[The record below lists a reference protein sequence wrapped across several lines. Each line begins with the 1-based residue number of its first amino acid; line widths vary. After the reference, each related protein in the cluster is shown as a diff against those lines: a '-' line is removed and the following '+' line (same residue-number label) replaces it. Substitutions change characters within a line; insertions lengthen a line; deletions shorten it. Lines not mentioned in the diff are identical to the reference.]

1 MPPGDRVL
9 QPPRC
14 VPYSLRSSTQSTLLT
29 HPSWC
34 TPPRPAHRS
43 RIRNNLVSDSAAAS
57 TSMSG
62 GGDETGKMTDS
73 EKLDRILGQLA
84 TMNHRLDT
92 HAQRITLL
100 EQEPPTQT
108 GSPRGQPLPSMTLP
122 TGPALES
129 HVGAGQTASG
139 GSDGGYGSGRRGILG
154 GHRDRHDEGGP
165 RRPNFSFP
173 HYDGD
178 SDPLPWL
185 NKCDTYFRGMGV
197 HQDERVWQAS
207 LHLEGVAAE
216 WFYALERDLGGVLT
230 WTRFI
235 EFIQMR
241 FGPPLR
247 FNGMAD
253 LKELKRTGTVEEYSR
268 QFLTL
273 LCRCDDM
280 SHRQQ
285 SNMYTTG
292 LGEPLRTDVELQTPE
307 TLQRAM
313 HLARVYER
321 RLMHTGSSTGQST
334 AALEVPSKPAA
345 PTMAR
350 PAATTANRPRFRRL
364 SPDELAAKRASGE
377 CYHCKEKYS
386 PEHKCSGRGI
396 FLLELEEE
404 DTTT

>member
-1 MPPGDRVL
+1 
-9 QPPRC
+9 
-14 VPYSLRSSTQSTLLT
+14 
-29 HPSWC
+29 
-34 TPPRPAHRS
+34 
-43 RIRNNLVSDSAAAS
+43 
-57 TSMSG
+57 
-62 GGDETGKMTDS
+62 
-73 EKLDRILGQLA
+73 
-84 TMNHRLDT
+84 
-92 HAQRITLL
+92 
-100 EQEPPTQT
+100 
-108 GSPRGQPLPSMTLP
+108 
-122 TGPALES
+122 
-129 HVGAGQTASG
+129 
-139 GSDGGYGSGRRGILG
+139 
-154 GHRDRHDEGGP
+154 
-165 RRPNFSFP
+165 
-173 HYDGD
+173 
-178 SDPLPWL
+178 LPWL
-185 NKCDTYFRGMGV
+185 NICDTYFHGMGV

-216 WFYALERDLGGVLT
+216 WFYVLERDLGGVLT

-253 LKELKRTGTVEEYSR
+253 LKELKRTGTAEEYSR

-273 LCRCDDM
+273 LCRYDDM

-285 SNMYTTG
+285 SNMNTAG

-321 RLMHTGSSTGQST
+321 RLMHTGNSTGQST

-350 PAATTANRPRFRRL
+350 PAATTTNRPRFRRL

-404 DTTT
+404 DTTTEPPLQVDLGISLQAMTGIGVTDTLRLPVTINGINLTALVDSGSTHTFLSEAAVARLGLQVLSQPGLSVKVANGERISSKGQITATLTIGQEKFTTTCYSLPLDGFDLVLGVQWLRSLGPVVCNFDTHTQWHSGGRKGWYN

>member
-1 MPPGDRVL
+1 
-9 QPPRC
+9 
-14 VPYSLRSSTQSTLLT
+14 
-29 HPSWC
+29 
-34 TPPRPAHRS
+34 
-43 RIRNNLVSDSAAAS
+43 
-57 TSMSG
+57 
-62 GGDETGKMTDS
+62 
-73 EKLDRILGQLA
+73 
-84 TMNHRLDT
+84 
-92 HAQRITLL
+92 
-100 EQEPPTQT
+100 
-108 GSPRGQPLPSMTLP
+108 
-122 TGPALES
+122 
-129 HVGAGQTASG
+129 
-139 GSDGGYGSGRRGILG
+139 
-154 GHRDRHDEGGP
+154 
-165 RRPNFSFP
+165 
-173 HYDGD
+173 
-178 SDPLPWL
+178 
-185 NKCDTYFRGMGV
+185 MGV

-230 WTRFI
+230 WTHFI

-253 LKELKRTGTVEEYSR
+253 LKELKRTCTVEEYSR

-285 SNMYTTG
+285 SNMYTAG
-292 LGEPLRTDVELQTPE
+292 LGEPLRIDVELQTLK
-307 TLQRAM
+307 TLQCAM

-321 RLMHTGSSTGQST
+321 CLMLTGSSTGQST

-350 PAATTANRPRFRRL
+350 PTATTANRPRFRRL
-364 SPDELAAKRASGE
+364 SPDELAAKRAIGE

-386 PEHKCSGRGI
+386 PEHKCSGHGI

-404 DTTT
+404 DTTTEPPSPVDLGISLQAITGIGVTNTLRLPVTINGINLTALVDS

>member
-1 MPPGDRVL
+1 
-9 QPPRC
+9 
-14 VPYSLRSSTQSTLLT
+14 
-29 HPSWC
+29 
-34 TPPRPAHRS
+34 
-43 RIRNNLVSDSAAAS
+43 
-57 TSMSG
+57 MSG
-62 GGDETGKMTDS
+62 DDDETGKMTDS

-92 HAQRITLL
+92 LCAAYHSPGAG
-100 EQEPPTQT
+100 PPTQT
-108 GSPRGQPLPSMTLP
+108 GSPWGQPLPSTTLP

-129 HVGAGQTASG
+129 HVGAGHTASG

-285 SNMYTTG
+285 SNMYTAG

-350 PAATTANRPRFRRL
+350 PAATTANRP
-364 SPDELAAKRASGE
+364 
-377 CYHCKEKYS
+377 
-386 PEHKCSGRGI
+386 
-396 FLLELEEE
+396 LLGAYLQMS
-404 DTTT
+404 